1 MSKKGGTTTTSNT
14 PTLDPASQ
22 AYMNAYRTAATANAG
37 QAGQTAD
44 QLTAA
49 GQQLTGGIP
58 YAMQTGLGGIDAYM
72 NPYQNDVIAG
82 VNADT
87 QHQLGVAGV
96 QAGDLATKA
105 GAFGGDRSAVL
116 QANMS
121 SDINRNS
128 LNTLANVRSSGFEN
142 AVQQLMQSR
151 QMQGQ
156 YGLAGLGI
164 MGQAQGMR
172 QSALQPLAAGV
183 GPYGMTTSTSTPG
196 DPWGFWGG
204 LAGTVGGAM
213 IGGPAGAA
221 VGGKI
226 GGSI

>member
-58 YAMQTGLGGIDAYM
+58 YAMQTGLNGIDAYM

-151 QMQGQ
+151 QMQMNAGMS
-156 YGLAGLGI
+156 GLGL

-172 QSALQPLAAGV
+172 QSALQPLATGV
-183 GPYGMTTSTSTPG
+183 GPYGNTQSQTTPG
-196 DPWGFWGG
+196 DPWGW
-204 LAGTVGGAM
+204 LTGAALT
-213 IGGPAGAA
+213 GAGALTGNPGMMTA
-221 VGGKI
+221 GGQ
-226 GGSI
+226 GMAHA